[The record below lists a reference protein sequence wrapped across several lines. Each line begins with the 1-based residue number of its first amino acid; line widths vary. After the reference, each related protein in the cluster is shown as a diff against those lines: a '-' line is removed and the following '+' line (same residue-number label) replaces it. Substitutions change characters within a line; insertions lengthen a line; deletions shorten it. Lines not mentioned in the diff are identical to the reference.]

1 LIRFYSVHIAKAII
15 MFSDRSNWDLSPN
28 SLSALLQNKK
38 SGGDAI
44 FDLTVS
50 NPTRI
55 GLEYYSQ
62 EILAA
67 VSQPQSMAYEPDPRG
82 LVKAREAIAAYYEH
96 YGERVDS
103 NALFL
108 TASTS
113 EAYSILFKLL
123 GNPGEEILIPRPGYP
138 LLSYLVC
145 FEGLQAV
152 SYPLRYDDRKGW
164 SIDMDVLQA
173 LINPKTKAIVLVNPN
188 NPTGSYVGR
197 QEFADL
203 DSLCRK
209 YDLALIVDEVFSDF
223 TGAKRPD
230 RIRTTVNHSNSLAFV
245 LNGLS
250 KMAGLPQM
258 KLGWIV
264 VSGDPDL
271 SGQALSRLEMML
283 DFYLS
288 PSTPVQHAVKRLLHQ
303 CQSIQSQMFSRIDL
317 NSRFLEERAYGT
329 SNIRSL
335 IREGGWYAVIEV
347 SDAVSDEDRVMRL
360 LDQDN
365 TLAHPGYFYEFHRE
379 GFLVVSLVTPVDI
392 FREGITRLISRFG
405 R

>member
-1 LIRFYSVHIAKAII
+1 

-28 SLSALLQNKK
+28 SLSVLLQNKT
-38 SGGDAI
+38 SRGDVI

-50 NPTRI
+50 NPTQI
-55 GLEYYSQ
+55 GLDYDSQ

-67 VSQPQSMAYEPDPRG
+67 ISQPQSMAYEPDPRG
-82 LVKAREAIAAYYEH
+82 LVQAREAIATYYRSQ
-96 YGERVDS
+96 GERVDS
-103 NALFL
+103 DAVFL

-145 FEGLQAV
+145 FEGVQAV

-188 NPTGSYVGR
+188 NPTGSYVSR
-197 QEFADL
+197 QELAEL
-203 DSLCRK
+203 DNVCRK

-223 TGAKRPD
+223 KTTERPD
-230 RIRTTVNHSNSLAFV
+230 RIRTAVNHSNSLAFV

-250 KMAGLPQM
+250 KMVGLPQM

-264 VSGDPDL
+264 VNGDPDL
-271 SGQALSRLEMML
+271 SRHALPRLEMML

-288 PSTPVQHAVKRLLHQ
+288 TSTPVQHAIKKLLHQ
-303 CQSIQSQMFSRIDL
+303 REVIQGQMFSRIAS
-317 NSRFLEERAYGT
+317 NSRFLEEEAAGI

-335 IREGGWYAVIEV
+335 IREGGWYAVLEV
-347 SDAVSDEDRVMRL
+347 SDAVSDEDRVMQL

-365 TLAHPGYFYEFHRE
+365 TLVHPGYFYEFHRE
-379 GFLVVSLVTPVDI
+379 GFLVVSLLTPVDI
-392 FREGITRLISRFG
+392 FRDGIARLISRFG